1 MRVQPYVPWDVDF
14 IYQGIEVI
22 YRNLG
27 SALNIALW
35 IILIILAVVVPFS
48 IIRAFN
54 GG

>member
-27 SALNIALW
+27 SAFNIAIW
-35 IILIILAVVVPFS
+35 IILIILAVLVPFS
-48 IIRAFN
+48 IIKSFT
-54 GG
+54 G